1 MGGKPFSYLCESK
14 SKVASVSYS
23 FSLAE
28 DQVTHLLLI
37 CVAFSSYFFI
47 FFLIFSK
54 IFHIYLHIFL
64 IVFLIG
70 GLGHPFT
77 ANLCRFFLIFPH
89 IFSHIFSNIFF
100 FFTNHIFLFDKSHFW
115 LVKHICFCWIIFVSW
130 TNHICG
136 RILDRQIGA
145 NCGSADFFAPY
156 V

>member
-1 MGGKPFSYLCESK
+1 MFRRQLIWKWDFGRKPFHIFLEEN
-14 SKVASVSYS
+14 
-23 FSLAE
+23 L
-28 DQVTHLLLI
+28 
-37 CVAFSSYFFI
+37 FI
-47 FFLIFSK
+47 FFGKKTYFIFMWKQKQGCLCELFFQS
-54 IFHIYLHIFL
+54 
-64 IVFLIG
+64 G
-70 GLGHPFT
+70 WGLGHPFT

-100 FFTNHIFLFDKSHFW
+100 FFTNHIFLFDKSHFS

-130 TNHICG
+130 TNYICG